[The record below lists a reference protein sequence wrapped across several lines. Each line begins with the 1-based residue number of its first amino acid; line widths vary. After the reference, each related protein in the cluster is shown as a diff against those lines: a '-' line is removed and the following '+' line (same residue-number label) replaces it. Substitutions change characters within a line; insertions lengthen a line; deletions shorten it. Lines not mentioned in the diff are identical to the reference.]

1 MGRTDLLALSAVG
14 LLSSLALFV
23 LVVGYAA
30 LVFVA
35 AVLGGAPVV
44 PTLLELAVPYLLL
57 AGLLVVTAVGS
68 GVVLAREAVRRA
80 SLPESD
86 RLAGAA
92 RLLEQVYP
100 PLASVGLSDRLAPP
114 EPSPEERAER
124 ELAALRRRYVAGELT
139 EAEFER
145 ELERLAAEYADD
157 GVDIGAL
164 DVDADADSDADARAP
179 QADEPAEDL
188 RLDDLDARLRET
200 ETER

>member
-1 MGRTDLLALSAVG
+1 MGRNDLLALSVVG

-30 LVFVA
+30 VVFVA
-35 AVLGGAPVV
+35 AILGGAPIV
-44 PTLLELAVPYLLL
+44 PTLLELAVPYLLF

-86 RLAGAA
+86 RLAGLA
-92 RLLEQVYP
+92 RFLEQVYP
-100 PLASVGLSDRLAPP
+100 PLASLRLSDRLAPP
-114 EPSPEERAER
+114 APSPEERAER
-124 ELAALRRRYVAGELT
+124 ELAALQRRYVAGELT

-145 ELERLAAEYADD
+145 QLERLAAEYADD

-164 DVDADADSDADARAP
+164 DVDADAPA
-179 QADEPAEDL
+179 ADE
-188 RLDDLDARLRET
+188 RRSDDIDARLRET
-200 ETER
+200 DAER